1 MSIEVS
7 DRSIDLELITK
18 IKEISG
24 QDVFKCMQCGTCASA
39 CPMRD
44 LLDLSSTRL
53 MHMIQFGQEDHIMN
67 SRTCWICASCQQ
79 CMVRCP
85 RGIDVAA
92 VMETVRQLVLRKN
105 ENYIEPFEIED
116 VGDLPQ
122 IAAVSSFRKH
132 TA

>member
-7 DRSIDLELITK
+7 DHSIDLELIRK
-18 IKEISG
+18 LKEISG
-24 QDVFKCMQCGTCASA
+24 QDVFKCMQCGTCSSA

-44 LLDLSSTRL
+44 LMDLSPTRL
-53 MHMIQFGQEDHIMN
+53 MHVIQFGQENHIQN

-92 VMETVRQLVLRKN
+92 VIEAVRQLMLRKN
-105 ENYIEPFEIED
+105 ENYIETFEIED
-116 VGDLPQ
+116 FGALPQ